1 MPEALR
7 ITLIVI
13 GAIVGT
19 WVLLLI
25 TNLIFVGSYLTIFKK
40 HKKAMV
46 VVLFTKLENLKK
58 IFSVIRQS
66 GVDIDPK
73 LVEKLNSI
81 SEKDFEE
88 PGSAQYINANNT
100 LSYLK
105 DEVMF
110 VANEHSD
117 LVSSNEFNQAK
128 KNVVEADALYR
139 NNVTMYNADVLG
151 YNYWIRF
158 LPCRFVFKIFRKA
171 ALIYRN
177 QFAFD
182 SFFVNGR
189 IDDHCVRTRI
199 TGKAVNLV
207 RRIR

>member
-7 ITLIVI
+7 ITFIVI

-117 LVSSNEFNQAK
+117 LVSGNEFNQAK

-158 LPCRFVFKIFRKA
+158 LPCRFVFKIFRVKKKE
-171 ALIYRN
+171 LI
-177 QFAFD
+177 
-182 SFFVNGR
+182 S
-189 IDDHCVRTRI
+189 
-199 TGKAVNLV
+199 
-207 RRIR
+207 